1 MKKKSNWFMWVLSFL
16 ICLRAVACVGG
27 LFICLA
33 CILGWLHNEPNVGF
47 DTALLGF
54 VGLLTLHLYDK
65 SLTLSEPLLRVFK
78 KVVRVELR
86 LRRLERSLNAR
97 NKDVSDH

>member
-1 MKKKSNWFMWVLSFL
+1 MKKKPKWFLWALSFL
-16 ICLRAVACVGG
+16 NGLWYVALVGVAFVCFACIYG
-27 LFICLA
+27 LFT
-33 CILGWLHNEPNVGF
+33 EPKIGF
-47 DTALLGF
+47 DKALLGF
-54 VGLLTLHLYDK
+54 IGLLTLHLYDK

-97 NKDVSDH
+97 NKDVSDR